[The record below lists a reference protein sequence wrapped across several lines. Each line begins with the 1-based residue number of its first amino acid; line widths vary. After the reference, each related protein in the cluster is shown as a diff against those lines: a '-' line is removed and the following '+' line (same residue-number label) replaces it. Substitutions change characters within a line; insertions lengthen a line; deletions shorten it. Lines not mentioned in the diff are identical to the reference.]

1 MLKRNKIV
9 IHENRTDEIKS
20 RCIDSDGP
28 IPIPNIQYR
37 RYQGLEEKYRY
48 WRGISI
54 VSIRLSL
61 RCFTFWSAD
70 SAWTTKRSKQ
80 RACYFERW
88 ITKFERWINGRVNS
102 IPVCYQSWVICH
114 TWHICRLMYCLLLQ
128 YYCCWWIKKL
138 PFVVFASYVA

>member
-1 MLKRNKIV
+1 MIWQNSLGK
-9 IHENRTDEIKS
+9 
-20 RCIDSDGP
+20 DSDGP
-28 IPIPNIQYR
+28 IPIPNIRYR

-48 WRGISI
+48 WREISI

-70 SAWTTKRSKQ
+70 SAWTTKRIKQ
-80 RACYFERW
+80 RACY
-88 ITKFERWINGRVNS
+88 FERWINGRVNS

-128 YYCCWWIKKL
+128 YYCCWWIKNCLLLFPLMLHKYWYRYRKKGQYRTGI
-138 PFVVFASYVA
+138 VSN